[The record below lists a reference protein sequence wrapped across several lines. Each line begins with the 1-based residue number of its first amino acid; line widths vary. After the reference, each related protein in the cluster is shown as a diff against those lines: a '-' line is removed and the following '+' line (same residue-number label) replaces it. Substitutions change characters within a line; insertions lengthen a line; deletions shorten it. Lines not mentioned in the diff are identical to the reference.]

1 MAEFGEVLETVMMIC
16 FGISWPL
23 SVYKSYKSKSTSGKS
38 FVFLF
43 AIWIGYV
50 AGIFGK
56 LMMNNVTCIRR
67 WRCSWA
73 TPSARRFMS
82 SGMPTTVTASA
93 GAAEFFTTT
102 T

>member
-50 AGIFGK
+50 AGIIGK
-56 LMMNNVTCIRR
+56 LMMNNVTPAFYFYILNITIV
-67 WRCSWA
+67 SIDIA
-73 TPSARRFMS
+73 L
-82 SGMPTTVTASA
+82 
-93 GAAEFFTTT
+93 FFRNKKLEKQREIFS
-102 T
+102 